1 MPLKHRIQGDQGL
14 LGLGCM
20 RLPILNDDPTQIDY
34 EKTFE
39 LFDAAVSQGLTY
51 FDTAYVYH
59 GGNSE
64 KVIGAYFGAKG
75 KRQIKVATKLPVWMV
90 KTQDDIY
97 RLVDEQLERLN
108 VETIDNYLL
117 HAMNKTTW
125 ANMLALDIFSVL
137 EKLKASGKISKI
149 GFSFHDESQVFQEI
163 LNYYS
168 WDFCQIQLNYMDENY
183 QAGLAGLHLAKEKGI
198 HVIVMEPLRG
208 GSLTNSVP
216 SDIQAIWATN
226 PVQKTPAAWAF
237 DYLYNQEGVDLVLSG
252 MGTIAQL
259 TENVEV
265 AKASFCGMLSENE
278 QNLIKHVADTY
289 RSRIQNNC
297 TDCGYCMPCEFGVNI
312 PRTFKLYN
320 QSFMFDDQ
328 ATYKV
333 HYNQMPKESRADQC
347 TACGQCEGK
356 CPQNIGIINDL
367 KSLSA
372 YFEA

>member
-1 MPLKHRIQGDQGL
+1 MALKHRIQGDKGL

-20 RLPILNDDPTQIDY
+20 RFPILNDDPTQIDY

-39 LFDAAVSQGLTY
+39 LFDHAVSEGITY

-64 KVIGAYFGAKG
+64 KVIGDYFVAKG
-75 KRQIKVATKLPVWMV
+75 KRHINIATKLPVWMV

-97 RLVDEQLERLN
+97 RLVDEQLARLN
-108 VETIDNYLL
+108 VETIDYYLL
-117 HAMNKTTW
+117 HALNKTTW
-125 ANMLALDIFSVL
+125 ANMLEIDVFSAL
-137 EKLKASGKISKI
+137 ENLKSQGKINQI
-149 GFSFHDESQVFQEI
+149 GFSFHDESSVFNQI
-163 LNYYS
+163 IQSYN

-183 QAGLAGLHLAKEKGI
+183 QAGLAGLHLAKEMGI
-198 HVIVMEPLRG
+198 NVIVMEPLRG

-216 SDIQAIWATN
+216 KDIKGLWDSCDT
-226 PVQKTPAAWAF
+226 KRTPAAWAF

-252 MGTIAQL
+252 MGT
-259 TENVEV
+259 TEQVSENYAV
-265 AKASFCGMLSENE
+265 ANAAYCGMLSDKE
-278 QNLIKHVADTY
+278 QNLIKSVADTY
-289 RSRIQNNC
+289 RARIQNNC

-320 QSFMFDDQ
+320 QSSMFDDQ
-328 ATYKV
+328 TTYKV
-333 HYNQMPKESRADQC
+333 HYHQMPKESRADQC
-347 TACGQCEGK
+347 TACGQCEDK
-356 CPQNIGIINDL
+356 CPQNISIINDL